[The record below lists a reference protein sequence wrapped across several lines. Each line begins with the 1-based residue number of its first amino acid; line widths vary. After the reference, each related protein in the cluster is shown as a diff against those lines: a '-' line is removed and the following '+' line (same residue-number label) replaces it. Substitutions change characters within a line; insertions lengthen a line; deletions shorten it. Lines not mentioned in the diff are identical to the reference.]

1 MASIT
6 TTLGIGSGI
15 DTKELVNSL
24 VAAQRDTKIQELTAK
39 NEKISAQIS
48 ALGQVKSGLTAFS
61 TALAQLVGGGS
72 LSTQPTSSDTS
83 AIAVSKIAGQSV
95 SRTPTTVEVR
105 QLASAQVLTSGT
117 VTDPA
122 APVGKG
128 TLTITLGTA
137 TTGGGAMTGFT
148 AGAAAPIEISIGDG
162 DNSLVGVATAINKA
176 NAGITATV
184 VNDGTGARLVVKG
197 ATGDAAAFR
206 IDVAEDAG
214 APGLSRFAFNPDAS
228 TMNLGQAAQ
237 DSIIAIDGLAIRRP
251 SNSISDVIEGVTLDL
266 KSAVL
271 GVPVTIGS
279 ARPTEAI
286 GQAVK
291 DFVDAYNE
299 LLAILNKET
308 KDEGGVLKG
317 DAGARQVMRMLSGL
331 TSTALTASGTPSTLA
346 EIGVRTNRDGTL
358 SVDTAR
364 LNAALTAS
372 PDQVEALF
380 NPSQSSSNP
389 LVAIT
394 SQPGAVKPGIYAVTD
409 LVAAAAGKLTGAA
422 VPGAF
427 ATPLVLDATNN
438 RFSLTLNG
446 GSAVE
451 LVVAEGSY
459 ADGASFAAALSAA
472 ATAAGKPL
480 SVGWS
485 NDQLVLTSPAI
496 GSASSVALTATTPL
510 IHSILGLDVPTAVAG
525 TDASGKIGG
534 VPAAA
539 IGNLL
544 FASVTSPA
552 SGLVIRPSG
561 SVTSATIN
569 VDLGLSAALA
579 NLNNALT
586 GSSGSLYTST
596 QQLTKQSVA
605 ITEQTQKVENS
616 ATALRERLTKQ
627 FAAMDARVSAY
638 KATQS
643 FLEQQVKIWSNSDS

>member
-1 MASIT
+1 MTSIT
-6 TTLGIGSGI
+6 STLGIGSGI

-24 VAAQRDTKIQELTAK
+24 VAAQRDTKIKELSAR

-72 LSTQPTSSDTS
+72 LSTQPTSSDT
-83 AIAVSKIAGQSV
+83 AVIVASKIAGQSV
-95 SRTPTTVEVR
+95 SRTPTSVEVR
-105 QLASAQVLTSGT
+105 QLASAQALTSGT

-137 TTGGGAMTGFT
+137 ATSGGVLTGFT
-148 AGAAAPIEISIGDG
+148 AGPAAPIEVTIGDG
-162 DNSLVGVATAINKA
+162 DNSLTGVAAAINKA
-176 NAGITATV
+176 NAGVTATV
-184 VNDGTGARLVVKG
+184 VNDGTGARLVLKG
-197 ATGDAAAFR
+197 ATGEAAAFR
-206 IDVAEDAG
+206 IDAAEDAA
-214 APGLSRFAFNPDAS
+214 APGLSRFAFNLGAS
-228 TMNLGQAAQ
+228 TMTLGQVAL

-251 SNSISDVIEGVTLDL
+251 GNSIGDVIDGVTLDL
-266 KSAVL
+266 KSAVP

-291 DFVDAYNE
+291 DFVEAYNE
-299 LLAILNKET
+299 LRAILTKET
-308 KDEGGVLKG
+308 TGEGATLKG

-346 EIGVRTNRDGTL
+346 EIGVKTNRDGTL
-358 SVDTAR
+358 GVDTAR
-364 LNAALTAS
+364 LNAVLAAS

-389 LVAIT
+389 LVAIA
-394 SQPGAVKPGIYAVTD
+394 SQAGAAKPGTYEVTD
-409 LVAAAAGKLTGAA
+409 LVPAAAGRLTGAA

-446 GSAVE
+446 GGAVE
-451 LVVAEGSY
+451 LIVAEGSY
-459 ADGASFAAALSAA
+459 PDGASFAAALSAA
-472 ATAAGKPL
+472 AQAAGKPL

-496 GSASSVALTATTPL
+496 GSGSSVTLTGTNPL
-510 IHSILGLDVPTAVAG
+510 IHGILGLDVPTAVAG

-552 SGLVIRPSG
+552 SGLVIRPTG
-561 SVTSATIN
+561 GVTSATIS
-569 VDLGLSAALA
+569 VDLGLAAALS
-579 NLNNALT
+579 NLNGALT
-586 GSSGSLYTST
+586 GTSGSLYTST
-596 QQLTKQSVA
+596 QLLTKQSEV
-605 ITEQTQKVENS
+605 ITEQAEKVESN
-616 ATALRERLTKQ
+616 ATALRERLTRQ

-643 FLEQQVKIWSNSDS
+643 FLDQQMKIWSNSDS

>member
-48 ALGQVKSGLTAFS
+48 ALGQVKNGLSAFS

-72 LSTQPTSSDTS
+72 LSTQPTSSDST

-128 TLTITLGTA
+128 TLAITLGTA
-137 TTGGGAMTGFT
+137 TTSGGAMTGFT
-148 AGAAAPIEISIGDG
+148 AGAASPIEITIGDG

-176 NAGITATV
+176 KAGVTATV
-184 VNDGTGARLVVKG
+184 VNDGAGARLVLKG

-206 IDVAEDAG
+206 IDVAEDAA
-214 APGLSRFAFNPDAS
+214 APGLSRFAFNPDSA
-228 TMNLGQAAQ
+228 TMALGQAAQ
-237 DSIIAIDGLAIRRP
+237 DSIIAVDGLAIRR
-251 SNSISDVIEGVTLDL
+251 SGNSINDVVEGVTLDL
-266 KSAVL
+266 KSAVP

-299 LLAILNKET
+299 LRAILSKET
-308 KDEGGVLKG
+308 TGEDGILKG

-364 LNAALTAS
+364 LNAVLAS
-372 PDQVEALF
+372 APDQVEALF

-394 SQPGAVKPGIYAVTD
+394 SQPGAAKPGVYAVTD

-422 VPGAF
+422 VPNAF

-438 RFSLTLNG
+438 RFSLALNG

-472 ATAAGKPL
+472 AAAAGKPL
-480 SVGWS
+480 SAGWS
-485 NDQLVLTSPAI
+485 NDRLVLTSPAI
-496 GSASSVALTATTPL
+496 GSASSVALTGTNPL
-510 IHSILGLDVPTAVAG
+510 IHSTLGLDVPTAVVG

-544 FASVTSPA
+544 FASISSPA
-552 SGLVIRPSG
+552 SGLVIKPSG

-569 VDLGLSAALA
+569 VDLGLAAALS
-579 NLNNALT
+579 NLNSALT
-586 GSSGSLYTST
+586 GTNGSLYTST
-596 QQLTKQSVA
+596 QLLTKQSTLL
-605 ITEQTQKVENS
+605 TEQAQKVESN

-643 FLEQQVKIWSNSDS
+643 FLEQQVKIWSNSDN

>member
-24 VAAQRDTKIQELTAK
+24 VAAQRDTKIKELTTR

-72 LSTQPTSSDTS
+72 LSTQPTSSDST

-137 TTGGGAMTGFT
+137 TTSGGALTGFT
-148 AGAAAPIEISIGDG
+148 AGAADPIEIAIGDG
-162 DNSLVGVATAINKA
+162 DNSLVGVAAAINKA
-176 NAGITATV
+176 KAGVTATV
-184 VNDGTGARLVVKG
+184 VNDGTGARLVLKG
-197 ATGDAAAFR
+197 VTGDAAAFR
-206 IDVAEDAG
+206 IDVAEDAA
-214 APGLSRFAFNPDAS
+214 APGLSQFAFNPGAA
-228 TMNLGQAAQ
+228 TMALGQAAQ
-237 DSIIAIDGLAIRRP
+237 DSIIAIDGLAIRR
-251 SNSISDVIEGVTLDL
+251 SGNSISDVIEGVTLDL
-266 KSAVL
+266 KSAVP

-286 GQAVK
+286 GQAVQ

-299 LLAILNKET
+299 LYAILSKEMT
-308 KDEGGVLKG
+308 GEDGILKG
-317 DAGARQVMRMLSGL
+317 DAGARQVMRTLSGL
-331 TSTALTASGTPSTLA
+331 TSTALTASGTPGTLA

-358 SVDTAR
+358 SVDTSR
-364 LNAALTAS
+364 LNAVLTAS

-394 SQPGAVKPGIYAVTD
+394 SQPGAAKPGVYTVTD

-422 VPGAF
+422 VPNAF
-427 ATPLVLDATNN
+427 AAPLVLDATNN

-446 GSAVE
+446 GNAVE

-472 ATAAGKPL
+472 AAAAGKPL

-496 GSASSVALTATTPL
+496 GSASSVALTGTNPL

-534 VPAAA
+534 VQAAA

-544 FASVTSPA
+544 FASISSPA
-552 SGLVIRPSG
+552 SGLVIKPSG
-561 SVTSATIN
+561 NVTSATIN
-569 VDLGLSAALA
+569 VDLGLAAALS
-579 NLNNALT
+579 NLSSALT
-586 GSSGSLYTST
+586 GNNGSLYTST
-596 QQLTKQSVA
+596 QLLTKQSAA
-605 ITEQTQKVENS
+605 ITEQAQKIEAN

-643 FLEQQVKIWSNSDS
+643 FLEQQVKVWTNSNN